1 MGGYSLISP
10 EYNQASKNF
19 PVATSII
26 ELLSSMFMGTD
37 YDINPYLNLFKYNRQ
52 DRIFASN
59 DQQLAAQMQRSFRN
73 STAGEMSNT
82 GFEMFTRSAVSYFLD
97 DKGKAEEAL
106 RQLGSVTGANSYA
119 FGTYGQ
125 SMADQYNNWNV
136 SQYGNYSQALTN
148 LMAHTYNMEVDPNLT
163 RGQRAQILSGMLQT
177 DPNLVRDYQ
186 QARQEAAKRGEDV
199 DSTAFDKL
207 NERTKEVTKS
217 LEAFGEAANNW
228 GRILKTDAADAMK
241 RLGDLLGGS
250 AYGSFWGNAQA
261 ASEMALNI
269 KHVGGITGRGAENTI
284 AMIQQ
289 AGTYLKQIGG
299 PADTAVNVATYA
311 MLQSAGMAG
320 WRVTQEEADKNAIRM
335 NAAFQTSEAAKVYAG
350 GFSEYVRK
358 FGNGEN
364 IAVLQQRFEEEVKKN
379 GLTVRS
385 MNQILGENY
394 GFNDY
399 DLFSTDGTARD
410 LMARPNNFNML
421 AMRES
426 RNEMLDKIA
435 IRLGDKRFTAEN
447 IDNLSQRT
455 NIDVLKY
462 SSMSYEQRM
471 DTLRR
476 ENINVTSEEA
486 KELENFAADWG
497 RRVGKLSESGQL
509 GSFSGMESQYLANAF
524 SNTHIQNVERMDEQR
539 DVRTNISKQING
551 AGVVKVIQDYISK
564 NKDFTL
570 GELAVALGGGDL
582 SDNLIDEAMS
592 IKSTKT
598 DRDNLVSNI
607 SQLKENDLTVFKEN
621 MRTFITKAH
630 NETLTKE
637 DKERMERYGI
647 TYDQETKTIHVKEQ
661 KLTEENLKKN
671 MEEFKARKEEENK
684 ENRILYE
691 TYTKGAD
698 GKEKEGLELHTAKMK
713 IAGHQAMLNL
723 ARDAINNQTLEKPE
737 DIQKAKEYVE
747 AIKSKNS
754 ERADTLFKE
763 LKGTKLGDMFLSEEA
778 KEFEKMGMSKDQA
791 GLAAAIAQGFEL
803 IMGQLKNVIKDGK
816 SVNVNLTQ

>member
-10 EYNQASKNF
+10 EYNQVSKNF
-19 PVATSII
+19 PAATSII

-37 YDINPYLNLFKYNRQ
+37 YDINPYLNLIKYNRQ
-52 DRIFASN
+52 DRLFASN
-59 DQQLAAQMQRSFRN
+59 DQLLASQMQRSFRN
-73 STAGEMSNT
+73 STAGEMSST
-82 GFEMFTRSAVSYFLD
+82 GFEMLTRSAVSYFLD

-119 FGTYGQ
+119 FGTFGQ
-125 SMADQYNNWNV
+125 SMADQYNNWNPA
-136 SQYGNYSQALTN
+136 QYGNYSQALTN

-163 RGQRAQILSGMLQT
+163 RGQRAQILSGMLQV

-186 QARQEAAKRGEDV
+186 QARQEAANRGEDV

-207 NERTKEVTKS
+207 NERTKEVTRS

-250 AYGSFWGNAQA
+250 AYGSFWGNEQA

-311 MLQSAGMAG
+311 MLQSSGMAG

-364 IAVLQQRFEEEVKKN
+364 IATLQQKFEEAVRQN
-379 GLTVRS
+379 GLSVSS

-399 DLFSTDGTARD
+399 DLFSNDGTARD
-410 LMARPNNFNML
+410 LMVRPNSFNML

-435 IRLGDKRFTAEN
+435 VRLGDRRFTAES

-455 NIDVLKY
+455 NVDVLKY
-462 SSMSYEQRM
+462 ASMSYEQRR

-476 ENINVTSEEA
+476 SGISADSEEYR
-486 KELENFAADWG
+486 ELENFATDWG
-497 RRVGKLSESGQL
+497 RRVGKLSASGQL

-524 SNTHIQNVERMDEQR
+524 SDTHITNVERMDEQR
-539 DVRTNISKQING
+539 EIRTNISKQTSG
-551 AGVVKVIQDYISK
+551 VGVVKVIQDYIQQ
-564 NKDFTL
+564 NKDFTF
-570 GELAVALGGGDL
+570 GELATALGGGDI
-582 SDNLIDEAMS
+582 SDNLIDEAMAL
-592 IKSTKT
+592 KSTKEDT
-598 DRDNLVSNI
+598 SNLLSNI
-607 SQLKENDLTVFKEN
+607 GQLKENDLTVFKEN
-621 MRTFITKAH
+621 MRNFIRKAH
-630 NETLTKE
+630 AGTLTKE
-637 DKERMERYGI
+637 DEERMSRYGI
-647 TYDQETKTIHVKEQ
+647 SYEADSKTIHVKQE
-661 KLTEENLKKN
+661 KLKESDLKQNMDEYKKRIAEES
-671 MEEFKARKEEENK
+671 K
-684 ENRILYE
+684 ENEALYN
-691 TYTKGAD
+691 TYAKG
-698 GKEKEGLELHTAKMK
+698 KEGLELHQAKMK
-713 IAGHQAMLNL
+713 VAGHQAMLNL
-723 ARDAINNQTLEKPE
+723 ARDAINNQTLTNAE
-737 DIQKAKEYVE
+737 DLQKARDYVD
-747 AIKSKNS
+747 AIKSG
-754 ERADTLFKE
+754 DTEKTDQLFKE

-791 GLAAAIAQGFEL
+791 GLAAAIAQGIEL